1 MSEILEEFE
10 EEIEKRESRSV
21 SFYLKIFSLLVVV
34 VGFGIYVGD
43 MLFGKSSLDV
53 LLNLQSDKQILQQS
67 VENLKKYFPV
77 RSLLRTIAWVKAVDG
92 VSFDIYPG
100 ETFGLV
106 GESGCGKTTTGRTIL
121 RLIQPTSGRILFQ
134 GKDVTKLKGKELLWF
149 RRHAQIMFQDP
160 YSSLDPRQTVFNTIM
175 EPVKFHGIKVDDPE
189 EFVIKLLESVGL
201 NEMHLYR
208 YPHEFSGGQRQRIAL
223 AKILALRPD
232 FVVLD
237 EPTSALDVSVQANI
251 LNTLKELQKDYGF
264 SYLFISHDLGVVKYM
279 SHRMGVMYLG
289 KLVEVG
295 PSTKIFENPLHP
307 YTQMLLSA
315 IPVPDP
321 EIARELK
328 AKRKMVKGEPPS
340 PINPPAGCRFHP
352 RCPFAKDICR
362 REEPPFVKVED
373 DYYVACWL
381 YAKS

>member
-1 MSEILEEFE
+1 MKKVLEV
-10 EEIEKRESRSV
+10 KH
-21 SFYLKIFSLLVVV
+21 
-34 VGFGIYVGD
+34 
-43 MLFGKSSLDV
+43 
-53 LLNLQSDKQILQQS
+53 
-67 VENLKKYFPV
+67 LKKYFPV
-77 RSLLRTIAWVKAVDG
+77 KGLFFTKGWVKAVDDI
-92 VSFDIYPG
+92 SFEIYKG

-121 RLIQPTSGRILFQ
+121 RLIEPTAGEILFE
-134 GKDVTKLKGKELLWF
+134 GKNVMELKGDELKWF
-149 RRHAQIMFQDP
+149 RRKAQIMFQDP
-160 YSSLDPRQTVFNTIM
+160 YSSLNPRQTVFEIIM
-175 EPVKFHGIKVDDPE
+175 EPVRFHGIEVDDPE
-189 EFVIKLLESVGL
+189 EFVVNLLKSVGL

-223 AKILALRPD
+223 ARIMALKPE
-232 FVVLD
+232 FIVLD

-251 LNTLKELQKDYGF
+251 LNTLKDLQEKHGF
-264 SYLFISHDLGVVKYM
+264 TYLFISHDLGVVKYM

-295 PSTKIFENPLHP
+295 PADKIFENPLHP

-321 EIARELK
+321 EMAKELK
-328 AKRKMVKGEPPS
+328 AKRKIIKGEPPS

-352 RCPFAKDICR
+352 RCPFAKDVCKK
-362 REEPPFVKVED
+362 EEPPMVEVEKD
-373 DYYVACWL
+373 HYVACWL

>member
-1 MSEILEEFE
+1 MEP
-10 EEIEKRESRSV
+10 
-21 SFYLKIFSLLVVV
+21 VV
-34 VGFGIYVGD
+34 
-43 MLFGKSSLDV
+43 K
-53 LLNLQSDKQILQQS
+53 

-77 RSLLRTIAWVKAVDG
+77 RSLLRTVAWVKAVDG
-92 VSFDIYPG
+92 VSFEIMPG

-121 RLIQPTSGRILFQ
+121 RLIEPTEGKITFM
-134 GKDVTKLKGKELLWF
+134 GKDVTGLNGKELLWF

-189 EFVIKLLESVGL
+189 EFVIRLLESVGL

-223 AKILALRPD
+223 AKILALQPD

-251 LNTLKELQKDYGF
+251 LNTLKELQKKHGF

-295 PSTKIFENPLHP
+295 SAENIFENPLHP

-315 IPVPDP
+315 IPIPDP
-321 EIARELK
+321 ELARQK
-328 AKRKMVKGEPPS
+328 KKMEIKGEPPS
-340 PINPPAGCRFHP
+340 PINPPKGCRFHP
-352 RCPFAKDICR
+352 RCPLAKAGLCDKK
-362 REEPPFVKVED
+362 EPPLVEVEKD
-373 DYYVACWL
+373 HYVACWL
-381 YAKS
+381 YAKA

>member
-1 MSEILEEFE
+1 MEP
-10 EEIEKRESRSV
+10 V
-21 SFYLKIFSLLVVV
+21 LK
-34 VGFGIYVGD
+34 
-43 MLFGKSSLDV
+43 
-53 LLNLQSDKQILQQS
+53 

-77 RSLLRTIAWVKAVDG
+77 KSLLRTIAWVKAVDG
-92 VSFDIYPG
+92 VSFEIYPG

-121 RLIQPTSGRILFQ
+121 RLIKPTSGRMIF
-134 GKDVTKLKGKELLWF
+134 GGRDVTKLKGKDLMWF

-175 EPVKFHGIKVDDPE
+175 EPVKFHGITVDNPE
-189 EFVIKLLESVGL
+189 DFVIRLLESVGL

-223 AKILALRPD
+223 AKILALKPD

-251 LNTLKELQKDYGF
+251 LNTLKGLQKKYGF

-289 KLVEVG
+289 RLVEVG
-295 PSTKIFENPLHP
+295 PSKKIFENPLHP

-321 EIARELK
+321 ELARTK
-328 AKRKMVKGEPPS
+328 KRMEVKGEPPS
-340 PINPPAGCRFHP
+340 PINPPKGCRFHP
-352 RCPFAKDICR
+352 RCPLAKAGLCDGK
-362 REEPPFVKVED
+362 EPPLIEVEND
-373 DYYVACWL
+373 HYVACWL
-381 YAKS
+381 YEKS

>member
-1 MSEILEEFE
+1 MMEP
-10 EEIEKRESRSV
+10 V
-21 SFYLKIFSLLVVV
+21 LK
-34 VGFGIYVGD
+34 
-43 MLFGKSSLDV
+43 
-53 LLNLQSDKQILQQS
+53 
-67 VENLKKYFPV
+67 VENLKKHFPV
-77 RSLLRTIAWVKAVDG
+77 RSLLRTVAWVKAVDG
-92 VSFDIYPG
+92 VSFEIQPG

-121 RLIQPTSGRILFQ
+121 RLIEPTDGKITFK

-160 YSSLDPRQTVFNTIM
+160 YSSLDPRQTVFNIIM
-175 EPVKFHGIKVDDPE
+175 EPVKFHGIEVDDPE
-189 EFVIKLLESVGL
+189 EFVIRLLESVGL

-223 AKILALRPD
+223 AKILALQPD

-251 LNTLKELQKDYGF
+251 LNTLKDLQKKHGF

-295 PSTKIFENPLHP
+295 PAERIFENPLHP

-315 IPVPDP
+315 IPIPDP
-321 EIARELK
+321 ELARK
-328 AKRKMVKGEPPS
+328 KKKMEIKGEPPS
-340 PINPPAGCRFHP
+340 PINPPKGCRFHP
-352 RCPFAKDICR
+352 RCPLAKAGLCDKQ
-362 REEPPFVKVED
+362 EPPLVEVEKD
-373 DYYVACWL
+373 HYVACWL
-381 YAKS
+381 YEKA

>member
-1 MSEILEEFE
+1 MEKVLEV
-10 EEIEKRESRSV
+10 KH
-21 SFYLKIFSLLVVV
+21 
-34 VGFGIYVGD
+34 
-43 MLFGKSSLDV
+43 
-53 LLNLQSDKQILQQS
+53 
-67 VENLKKYFPV
+67 LKKYFPV
-77 RSLLRTIAWVKAVDG
+77 KGLFFTKGWVKAVDDI
-92 VSFDIYPG
+92 SFEIYKG

-121 RLIQPTSGRILFQ
+121 RLIEPTAGEILFE
-134 GKDVTKLKGKELLWF
+134 GKNVMELKGDGLKWF
-149 RRHAQIMFQDP
+149 RRKAQIMFQDP
-160 YSSLDPRQTVFNTIM
+160 YSSLNPRQTVFEIIM
-175 EPVKFHGIKVDDPE
+175 EPVRFHGIEVDDPE
-189 EFVIKLLESVGL
+189 EFVINLLKSVGL

-223 AKILALRPD
+223 ARIMALRPE
-232 FVVLD
+232 FIVLD

-251 LNTLKELQKDYGF
+251 LNTLKDLQEKHGF
-264 SYLFISHDLGVVKYM
+264 TYLFISHDLGVVKYM

-295 PSTKIFENPLHP
+295 PADKIFENPLHP

-321 EIARELK
+321 EMAKELK
-328 AKRKMVKGEPPS
+328 AKRKIVKGEPPS

-352 RCPFAKDICR
+352 RCPFVKDVCKK
-362 REEPPFVKVED
+362 EEPPMIEVEKNH
-373 DYYVACWL
+373 YVACWL

>member
-1 MSEILEEFE
+1 MEP
-10 EEIEKRESRSV
+10 V
-21 SFYLKIFSLLVVV
+21 LK
-34 VGFGIYVGD
+34 
-43 MLFGKSSLDV
+43 
-53 LLNLQSDKQILQQS
+53 

-77 RSLLRTIAWVKAVDG
+77 KSLLRTIAWVKAVDG
-92 VSFDIYPG
+92 VSFEIYPG

-121 RLIQPTSGRILFQ
+121 RLIQPTSGSVLFG
-134 GKDVTKLKGKELLWF
+134 GKDVTKLKGKDLLWF
-149 RRHAQIMFQDP
+149 RKHAQIMFQDP
-160 YSSLDPRQTVFNTIM
+160 YSSLDPRQTVFSTIM
-175 EPVKFHGIKVDDPE
+175 EPVKFHGITVDDPE

-223 AKILALRPD
+223 AKILALKPD

-251 LNTLKELQKDYGF
+251 LNTLKGLQKEYGF

-295 PSTKIFENPLHP
+295 PAKRIFENPLHP

-321 EIARELK
+321 ELARTK
-328 AKRKMVKGEPPS
+328 KRMEVRGEPPS
-340 PINPPAGCRFHP
+340 PVNPPKGCRFHP
-352 RCPFAKDICR
+352 RCPLAKAGLCDR
-362 REEPPFVKVED
+362 REPPLIEVE
-373 DYYVACWL
+373 
-381 YAKS
+381 

>member
-1 MSEILEEFE
+1 MEP
-10 EEIEKRESRSV
+10 V
-21 SFYLKIFSLLVVV
+21 LK
-34 VGFGIYVGD
+34 
-43 MLFGKSSLDV
+43 
-53 LLNLQSDKQILQQS
+53 

-92 VSFDIYPG
+92 VSFEIYPG

-121 RLIQPTSGRILFQ
+121 RLIKPTSGRMIF
-134 GKDVTKLKGKELLWF
+134 GGRDVTKLKGKDLMWF

-175 EPVKFHGIKVDDPE
+175 EPVKFHGITVDNPE
-189 EFVIKLLESVGL
+189 DFVIRLLESVGL

-223 AKILALRPD
+223 AKILALKPD

-251 LNTLKELQKDYGF
+251 LNTLKGLQKKYGF

-295 PSTKIFENPLHP
+295 PSKKIFENPLHP

-321 EIARELK
+321 ELARTK
-328 AKRKMVKGEPPS
+328 KRMEVKGEPPS
-340 PINPPAGCRFHP
+340 PINPPKGCRFHP
-352 RCPFAKDICR
+352 RCPLAKAGLCDGK
-362 REEPPFVKVED
+362 EPSLIEVEKNH
-373 DYYVACWL
+373 YVACWL
-381 YAKS
+381 YENP

>member
-1 MSEILEEFE
+1 M
-10 EEIEKRESRSV
+10 KPV
-21 SFYLKIFSLLVVV
+21 LK
-34 VGFGIYVGD
+34 
-43 MLFGKSSLDV
+43 
-53 LLNLQSDKQILQQS
+53 
-67 VENLKKYFPV
+67 VEGLKKYFPIK
-77 RSLLRTIAWVKAVDG
+77 SLLRTIAWVKAVDG
-92 VSFDIYPG
+92 ITLEIMSG

-121 RLIQPTSGRILFQ
+121 RLIEPTEGKIIFK
-134 GKDVTKLKGKELLWF
+134 GKDVMSLKGKDLLWF
-149 RRHAQIMFQDP
+149 RRNAQIMFQDP
-160 YSSLDPRQTVFNTIM
+160 YSSLNPRQTVFNIIM
-175 EPVKFHGIKVDDPE
+175 EPVRFHGIEVNDPE
-189 EFVIKLLESVGL
+189 EFVVKLLESVGL

-223 AKILALRPD
+223 ARLMALKPE
-232 FVVLD
+232 FIVLD

-251 LNTLKELQKDYGF
+251 LNTLKELQSEYGF
-264 SYLFISHDLGVVKYM
+264 TYLFISHDLGVVKYM
-279 SHRMGVMYLG
+279 SHRIGVMYLG

-295 PSTKIFENPLHP
+295 PSDRIFENPLHP

-321 EIARELK
+321 ELAQELK

-352 RCPFAKDICR
+352 RCPFAKDVCR
-362 REEPPFVKVED
+362 KEEPPLVEVERD
-373 DYYVACWL
+373 HYVACWL

>member
-1 MSEILEEFE
+1 MEP
-10 EEIEKRESRSV
+10 
-21 SFYLKIFSLLVVV
+21 
-34 VGFGIYVGD
+34 
-43 MLFGKSSLDV
+43 V
-53 LLNLQSDKQILQQS
+53 LS

-373 DYYVACWL
+373 DHYVACWL

>member
-1 MSEILEEFE
+1 MEP
-10 EEIEKRESRSV
+10 V
-21 SFYLKIFSLLVVV
+21 LK
-34 VGFGIYVGD
+34 
-43 MLFGKSSLDV
+43 
-53 LLNLQSDKQILQQS
+53 
-67 VENLKKYFPV
+67 VENLKKYFPIK
-77 RSLLRTIAWVKAVDG
+77 SLLRTVGWVKAVDG
-92 VSFDIYPG
+92 ISFDIMPG

-121 RLIQPTSGRILFQ
+121 RLIEPTEGSIKFK
-134 GKDVTKLKGKELLWF
+134 GKEVTELKGKDLLWF

-160 YSSLDPRQTVFNTIM
+160 YSSLDPRQTVFSTIM
-175 EPVKFHGIKVDDPE
+175 EPVKFHGIEVDDPE
-189 EFVIKLLESVGL
+189 AFVIRLLESVGL

-223 AKILALRPD
+223 AKILALKPD

-251 LNTLKELQKDYGF
+251 LNTLKDLQDEYGF

-295 PSTKIFENPLHP
+295 PSEEIFNNPLHP

-321 EIARELK
+321 ELSRQK
-328 AKRKMVKGEPPS
+328 KKMEVKGEPPS
-340 PINPPAGCRFHP
+340 PINPPKGCRFHP
-352 RCPFAKDICR
+352 RCPFAKKGLCDKK
-362 REEPPFVKVED
+362 EPPRINVEGEH
-373 DYYVACWL
+373 YVACWL
-381 YAKS
+381 YEKS